1 MRGPAG
7 WWFAP
12 AGRPPF
18 GLVVNLG
25 DGLPHRGRAAG
36 RPAGMYAHRPLTVSP
51 SVSLAVLPSHYL
63 TVSPNRRRAV
73 PPGRSAPPSVPLSGW
88 PWRLSP
94 ELLATHDAVPLG
106 GTAPSYTASIVA
118 PSGHPAGGGAAVP
131 PGHPPERRRES
142 PQPRRMSAHAIL
154 PSVRL
159 TVRLSAG
166 LAGRPAVCR
175 SAQVN
180 ERPTFPA
187 TGWRS
192 ARPTFSPP
200 DVPSSHLA
208 GPAVGARRTADL
220 AVRLSCPSSRLGF
233 GQAASQAPSVGDVGP
248 YVRRA
253 PGELSVLRGVHR
265 SARLSGCLTL
275 SLSCERALLP
285 SHRLSFL

>member
-1 MRGPAG
+1 VRGPAG

-118 PSGHPAGGGAAVP
+118 PSGHPAGGRAAVP

-159 TVRLSAG
+159 TVSPSGCRPVLP
-166 LAGRPAVCR
+166 AGR
-175 SAQVN
+175 
-180 ERPTFPA
+180 
-187 TGWRS
+187 RS
-192 ARPTFSPP
+192 ARPAFSPP
-200 DVPSSHLA
+200 DVPSPHLA